1 MKVSPGRITANIP
14 HPDTSELLC
23 ISLQYRPADTTEIF
37 SSESVKIG
45 TLLFANVWNSKF
57 TVFFHNLCS
66 RDNIRPGREGEV
78 QRGPD
83 RKILAL
89 MQSVVSATGETRITL

>member
-45 TLLFANVWNSKF
+45 TLLFANIGIQNSLC
-57 TVFFHNLCS
+57 FFIIYAAEITS
-66 RDNIRPGREGEV
+66 DGGGRG
-78 QRGPD
+78 RCKGAPIG
-83 RKILAL
+83 KY
-89 MQSVVSATGETRITL
+89 SP